1 MRFLYCATIF
11 ASIVFINA
19 DPSVKTSS
27 LSRKRKSSS
36 AIELEIQEE
45 LDDFGKLGEDWF
57 RLLQENSVPSI
68 ESCSYDV
75 DLDCHLSGDL
85 NVSIAPLCFM

>member
-19 DPSVKTSS
+19 DPSVKTPS
-27 LSRKRKSSS
+27 LSRKRKSS
-36 AIELEIQEE
+36 AMELEIQEE

-75 DLDCHLSGDL
+75 DLDCHLSDDL
-85 NVSIAPLCFM
+85 NVSVAPLFFM